1 MSCTG
6 YWERRL
12 KNIKMIEQIFTSSVL
27 IVAVL
32 AVSILSEK
40 HVNPCLKYALW
51 LLVAVK
57 LLIPLPEFESDIS
70 VMKVADRIE
79 ETGIRYLFIDSGMTE
94 DDSSENAAPAY
105 MGVEQAGERT
115 EQGITFTDVCYGIW
129 IIGMLLCLSVFLW
142 SNLRFAGSLRNS
154 RVKIGQVKGRLNVYK
169 AAGITSPCLFGFPEP
184 SIYLQENM
192 VLSDE
197 QRKYVLAHEYT
208 HYRHGD
214 HIWALVRCLCVII
227 YWFHPLVWLAAVVSG
242 KDSEPACD
250 AGALKLI
257 GRENYL
263 QYGKTLIEIAK
274 NTRNKASH
282 ASVLGCSAGV
292 AGGKREMKKRMRMLV
307 KQPQTK
313 LITVLLLLFL
323 CAGIVGCTFGS
334 TAGEHGSENAENV
347 PDAYG
352 AAVGNIVETE
362 TGTEAKSV
370 MATGS
375 GAPAQAGEESPGQE
389 AVIEN
394 PDDMSYKEVILTR
407 QAQADKVCII
417 VQPSVLRTYYDY
429 YYIPEGEEQERLLK
443 LVNELPAEGAPHPAN
458 RNGMKETGWQILYND
473 RIFMAFEG
481 GYLYELQG
489 TEEYFVQNEE
499 LCDFIQNMV
508 EEKLEYYSFD
518 VADIENIVSARLDI
532 HSIFTGNELYSQ
544 TITDKDTLRMLEEWF
559 RNAKYI
565 FGGADCGNQCA
576 CLELTLADGKN
587 VRLSMATDSCSN
599 FGINGV
605 YYDYR
610 PTSVWDNRAF
620 FACFDEIPEIQ

>member
-79 ETGIRYLFIDSGMTE
+79 ETGIRYLFIDSGMTK
-94 DDSSENAAPAY
+94 DDSSENVAPAY

-129 IIGMLLCLSVFLW
+129 IIGMLLCLSAFLW
-142 SNLRFAGSLRNS
+142 SNLRFAGSLRKS

-169 AAGITSPCLFGFPEP
+169 AAGITNPCLFGFPGP

-227 YWFHPLVWLAAVVSG
+227 YWFNPLVWLAAVVSG
-242 KDSEPACD
+242 KDSETACD

-263 QYGKTLIEIAK
+263 QYGKALIEIAK
-274 NTRNKASH
+274 NTRSRASG
-282 ASVLGCSAGV
+282 ASVLGCSTGV

-334 TAGEHGSENAENV
+334 AAGEEGSENAESSV
-347 PDAYG
+347 
-352 AAVGNIVETE
+352 AVGNTMETE
-362 TGTEAKSV
+362 TGTEAESF
-370 MATGS
+370 METGN
-375 GAPAQAGEESPGQE
+375 GEPAKAEEKPSEQE
-389 AVIEN
+389 AAGEN
-394 PDDMSYKEVILTR
+394 PDDLLYKEVTLTR
-407 QAQADKVCII
+407 QAEADKVCII

-429 YYIPEGEEQERLLK
+429 YYIPEGAEQEQLLK
-443 LVNELPAEGAPHPAN
+443 WVNELPAEGGAHPGK
-458 RNGMKETGWQILYND
+458 RNGMKETGWQMMYND
-473 RIFMAFEG
+473 KIFMAFEG

-489 TEEYFVQNEE
+489 TEEYFVQNKE
-499 LCDFIQNMV
+499 LCDFIQTMV

-518 VADIENIVSARLDI
+518 VADIENIVSARLDTR
-532 HSIFTGNELYSQ
+532 SIFTGNELYSQ
-544 TITDKDTLRMLEEWF
+544 TITDKDTLRMFEEWF

-576 CLELTLADGKN
+576 CLELTLADGEI

-610 PTSVWDNRAF
+610 PTSVWDNREF